1 MHHQLSNLP
10 LFRGIEV
17 PGLQEKLR
25 LMNKFQFRSAGL
37 SVLCLALASCGGGT
51 GRQSLNPPPFQQSSV
66 PRSSIKNL
74 MIVVMQN
81 NSFDHLFGTFPAT
94 THGLDSSLPSYHQ
107 IDQAGNTVTPRL
119 LTNLSPTDLH
129 HTASSYQIAFDSGKM
144 DKYAW
149 ENGDQSM
156 SYFDNTSIGTAIDG
170 QQFGVNTLWNYA
182 QQHALADNF
191 FASAMASEP
200 SNMLYMTSAS
210 VGTGS
215 DPYGYPQLDACT
227 AALYQKFKGIG
238 ATITPPLTFQN
249 VGDQLSAAKISWTW
263 FHEYFANEQ
272 NGTCLHYVPQENPF
286 QYFQSTANS
295 ANVQNFTLD
304 KFESQLSA
312 GTAPAVMWVTASPR
326 HSMHPGSGNIANG
339 IEWLDNFVQ
348 AVKGSSAWPNTA
360 IIVFWDESGG
370 WYDHVA
376 PPQLGGSIGLG
387 ARVPVLVISPL
398 AKAGYVSSQQMD
410 FVSILRFIQWNWA
423 LGTFT
428 DSGQA
433 AREAQS
439 GNICDLLTTT
449 CGNP

>member
-1 MHHQLSNLP
+1 MYQFERIGLLLLCLVLAGCSGGSTP
-10 LFRGIEV
+10 QTTAEV
-17 PGLQEKLR
+17 PKH
-25 LMNKFQFRSAGL
+25 L
-37 SVLCLALASCGGGT
+37 S
-51 GRQSLNPPPFQQSSV
+51 QV

-81 NSFDHLFGTFPAT
+81 NSFDHLFGTYPLA
-94 THGLDSSLPSYHQ
+94 HGLDSSLPSYHQ
-107 IDQAGNTVTPRL
+107 TDQAGRTITPQL
-119 LTNLSPTDLH
+119 LSNLSPDDLE
-129 HTASSYQIAFDSGKM
+129 HTRTGYQVAYDSGKM

-149 ENGDQSM
+149 GNGDVSM
-156 SYFDNTSIGTAIDG
+156 DYFDNTSIGTANDG
-170 QQFGVNTLWNYA
+170 QLFGVNTLWSYA
-182 QQHALADNF
+182 QQYALADNF

-200 SNMLYMTSAS
+200 SNMLYMTAAN
-210 VGTGS
+210 VGAGS
-215 DPYGYPQLDACT
+215 DPYGYPQLDACS
-227 AALYQKFKGIG
+227 AALYQQNKGIG

-249 VGDQLSAAKISWTW
+249 VGDQLSSAKISWTW
-263 FHEYFANEQ
+263 FHEYFSNEQ

-295 ANVQNFTLD
+295 ANVQNFTLSG
-304 KFESQLSA
+304 FQSQLSA
-312 GTAPAVMWVTASPR
+312 GTLPSIMWVTGSPG
-326 HSMHPGSGNIANG
+326 HSMHPGQGNIANA

-348 AVKGSSAWPNTA
+348 AVKSSNAWANSA
-360 IIVFWDESGG
+360 VIVIWDESGG

-376 PPQLGGSIGLG
+376 PPQLNGTLGLG

-398 AKAGYVSSQQMD
+398 AKTNYISSQQMD

-428 DSGQA
+428 DAGQA